1 MPEYS
6 STTITP
12 SDGVQVPGMNG
23 STSGNFLLSAL
34 KSYILS
40 EKGLANGLASLDG
53 NGKLTASQLPDLAD
67 DVIVVASY
75 ASLPATGTAGKIYIT
90 ADNNKMYR
98 WDPDLETPNYVELS
112 IDLSEYARIVD
123 IQDGNIQAGVAVKAF
138 QDAMGRAIITT
149 YATKAD
155 LQDGTLEPLISTKSR
170 QDQNGNVIDQTYE
183 TKADASDLKSAF
195 EALGLSI
202 VGGKVAQTITY

>member
-12 SDGVQVPGMNG
+12 SDGVQVPSMNG

-53 NGKLTASQLPDLAD
+53 NGKLLSSQLPDLAD

-112 IDLSEYARIVD
+112 IDLSA
-123 IQDGNIQAGVAVKAF
+123 
-138 QDAMGRAIITT
+138 
-149 YATKAD
+149 YATKAE
-155 LQDGTLEPLISTKSR
+155 LAAEESAR
-170 QDQNGNVIDQTYE
+170 E
-183 TKADASDLKSAF
+183 TEDSNLKSAF

-202 VGGKVAQTITY
+202 VGGKVAQTISY

>member
-53 NGKLTASQLPDLAD
+53 NGKLLSSQLPDLAD

-112 IDLSEYARIVD
+112 IDLSA
-123 IQDGNIQAGVAVKAF
+123 
-138 QDAMGRAIITT
+138 
-149 YATKAD
+149 YATKAE
-155 LQDGTLEPLISTKSR
+155 LAAEESAR
-170 QDQNGNVIDQTYE
+170 E
-183 TKADASDLKSAF
+183 TEDSNLKSAF

-202 VGGKVAQTITY
+202 VGGKVAQTISY